1 MKSALRSKR
10 AMHKKTPTYGAFAL
24 SVVHSHYIIKNG
36 SKGTVLLLPN
46 MQQGNRPQCIAL
58 RTVSFLGDVLLV

>member
-46 MQQGNRPQCIAL
+46 MQQGNRP
-58 RTVSFLGDVLLV
+58 

>member
-1 MKSALRSKR
+1 MKSALRTKR
-10 AMHKKTPTYGAFAL
+10 AMHKKTPPT
-24 SVVHSHYIIKNG
+24 VPSHFQWFIHIG

-58 RTVSFLGDVLLV
+58 RVVSFLGDVLLV